1 MKLKIVWPQGTT
13 RVWLGLAIALIVMS
27 LATGCQGPLFVPGT
41 TAPAPTADQPADAA
55 QPAATTTEPVTLKA
69 GYVPVLA
76 GAALFVAQDKGYF
89 AAEGLTIE
97 LQSFRSGALI
107 IPPLALGQLDVGF
120 GEIGPAIYNAIA
132 QGLDVRAVATA
143 SSQPAG
149 YGSVPLLV
157 RADLFDSGAVT
168 TVAALRGRTVAVNLE
183 RSMAEYLLAEAL
195 AQAAMTVDDVTL
207 VSLPFP
213 DMPAA
218 FANGAIDAAILPH
231 PLAAQAIGAG
241 HARVLM
247 AGDVVAE
254 NSQLAIIS
262 FGPRLLEPDGADI
275 ATRFL
280 TAYVKGIRDLAGAGW
295 QGDENVAIIS
305 KYTNVP
311 APAVRG
317 SVPSYFDPNGAI
329 NNDSVVRSQ
338 AYFLKRGYLEY
349 QSPLPVDKVVTAVYL
364 EQALARIGRAK

>member
-1 MKLKIVWPQGTT
+1 MNVRFPSRYDSRRL
-13 RVWLGLAIALIVMS
+13 WLMLTITLILTS
-27 LATGCQGPLFVPGT
+27 LATGCQGLP
-41 TAPAPTADQPADAA
+41 PALGATPEA
-55 QPAATTTEPVTLKA
+55 AATAEPATLKVR
-69 GYVPVLA
+69 YVPVLA

-120 GEIGPAIYNAIA
+120 GEIGPAIYNAVA
-132 QGLDVRAVATA
+132 QGMDVRAVATA

-157 RADLFDSGAVT
+157 RADLYQSGAVT
-168 TVAALRGRTVAVNLE
+168 TVAALRGRTIAINLE

-195 AQAAMTVDDVTL
+195 AQADLTVDDVTL

-231 PLAAQAIGAG
+231 PLAAQAIGAK
-241 HARVLM
+241 HAAVLM
-247 AGDVVAE
+247 AGDQVAE

-262 FGPRLLEPDGADI
+262 FGPRLLQPNGADI

-280 TAYVKGIRDLAGAGW
+280 TAYVKGIRDLVGDGW
-295 QGDENVAIIS
+295 KKDENAAIIS

-311 APAVRG
+311 VPAVRG

-329 NNDSVVRSQ
+329 NAESVSRSQ
-338 AYFLKRGYLEY
+338 AYFLQRGYLEY
-349 QSPLPVDKVVTAVYL
+349 QSALPIDKVVLTTYL
-364 EQALARIGRAK
+364 DAALERVGRAE

>member
-1 MKLKIVWPQGTT
+1 MNSRFVWLQGTPKT
-13 RVWLGLAIALIVMS
+13 WFLLVVAIAVLSV
-27 LATGCQGPLFVPGT
+27 ATGCQSPLFVSGT

-55 QPAATTTEPVTLKA
+55 QPAATTTEPVTLKV

-76 GAALFVAQDKGYF
+76 GAPIFIAQDKGYF
-89 AAEGLTIE
+89 AAEGLTLD

-120 GEIGPAIYNAIA
+120 GEIGPAIYNGVA

-149 YGSVPLLV
+149 FGSVPLLV
-157 RADLFDSGAVT
+157 RTDLFDSGAVT

-195 AQAAMTVDDVTL
+195 AQADMTVDDVTL

-247 AGDVVAE
+247 AGDLVTE
-254 NSQLAIIS
+254 NPQLAIIS
-262 FGPRLLEPDGADI
+262 FGPRLLDPGEADV
-275 ATRFL
+275 AARFL
-280 TAYVKGIRDLAGAGW
+280 AAYLRGVRDLAGDGW
-295 QGDENVAIIS
+295 QQDENVAIIS
-305 KYTNVP
+305 QYTNVP

-317 SVPSYFDPNGAI
+317 GVPPYFDPNGAI
-329 NNDSVVRSQ
+329 NSESVVRSQ
-338 AYFLKRGYLEY
+338 AYFLERGYLEY
-349 QSPLPVDKVVTAVYL
+349 QTALPVDSVVNTAHLEKAL
-364 EQALARIGRAK
+364 EQVGRIE

>member
-1 MKLKIVWPQGTT
+1 MMLRSTSRPGAAKA
-13 RVWLGLAIALIVMS
+13 GLALAAAVLLMS
-27 LATGCQGPLFVPGT
+27 LLAGCQAIPPDPG
-41 TAPAPTADQPADAA
+41 AAAAPTAAAVTPLPA
-55 QPAATTTEPVTLKA
+55 TPVILKA

-120 GEIGPAIYNAIA
+120 GEIGPAIYNAVA

-157 RADLFDSGAVT
+157 RADLHASGAVT
-168 TVAALRGRTVAVNLE
+168 TVAALRGRKVAVNLE
-183 RSMAEYLLAEAL
+183 RSIAEYLLAEAL
-195 AQAAMTVDDVTL
+195 AQAGLTVDDVTL

-241 HARVLM
+241 HARVLL
-247 AGDVVAE
+247 AGDQVAE

-262 FGPRLLEPDGADI
+262 FGPRLLKPDGADI

-280 TAYVKGIRDLAGAGW
+280 TAYVRGIRDLAGDGW
-295 QGDENVAIIS
+295 QGDENVAITS

-329 NNDSVVRSQ
+329 NSDSVVRSQ

-349 QSPLPVDKVVTAVYL
+349 QSPLPVDSVVATTYL
-364 EQALARIGRAK
+364 EKALARIGRAK